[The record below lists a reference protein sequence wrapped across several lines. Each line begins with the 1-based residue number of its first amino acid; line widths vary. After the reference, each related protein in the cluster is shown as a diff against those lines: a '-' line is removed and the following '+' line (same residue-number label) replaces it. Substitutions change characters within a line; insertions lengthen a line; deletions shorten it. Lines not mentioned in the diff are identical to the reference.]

1 MLIDFFLSLFIEGG
15 VLMRKWKNNIIG
27 YLIILIISF
36 SFAPKL
42 VSADLI
48 PEKPID
54 TTVVDETKLLSTETI
69 ATIDQLNR
77 SWAATEQRLQ
87 VGVYMKEQ
95 LSSDIESLANET
107 FRRWQIGFSGTN
119 NGILLVIAIADR
131 AFRIETSDNAAT
143 VLPDIVAK
151 KILDNAREFFRQ
163 KDYNG
168 GVSYIVQSIGDR
180 FYGTSDAKN
189 QLAALEK
196 HNSSEGDGFS
206 IFLVVIF
213 VAIILLV
220 IDKSGRG
227 GGGTGS
233 LLWMLVNDHQHY
245 RNNHSSSSSSDF
257 GGGGWSGGGGGG
269 GGASSGW

>member
-1 MLIDFFLSLFIEGG
+1 
-15 VLMRKWKNNIIG
+15 MRKWKNNIIG

-119 NGILLVIAIADR
+119 NGILLVIAITDR

-196 HNSSEGDGFS
+196 HNSSEDDGFS

-245 RNNHSSSSSSDF
+245 RNNHSSSSSSSDF

>member
-1 MLIDFFLSLFIEGG
+1 
-15 VLMRKWKNNIIG
+15 MRKWKNNIIG

-54 TTVVDETKLLSTETI
+54 TTVVDETKLLATETI
-69 ATIDQLNR
+69 ATIDQLNK
-77 SWAATEQRLQ
+77 SWATTEQRLQ

>member
-1 MLIDFFLSLFIEGG
+1 MNFFLSSFIEGG

-27 YLIILIISF
+27 YLVILIISL

-42 VSADLI
+42 VSADQI

-54 TTVVDETKLLSTETI
+54 TTVVDETKLLATETI
-69 ATIDQLNR
+69 ATIDQLNK
-77 SWAATEQRLQ
+77 SWATTEQRLQ

-143 VLPDIVAK
+143 VLPDVVAK

-168 GVSYIVQSIGDR
+168 GVSYIVQSIGDQ
-180 FYGTSDAKN
+180 FYGTSVGKN

-213 VAIILLV
+213 VAIILFV

-245 RNNHSSSSSSDF
+245 RNNHSSSSSSSDF

>member
-119 NGILLVIAIADR
+119 NGVLLVIAIADR

-245 RNNHSSSSSSDF
+245 RNNHSSSSSSSDF
-257 GGGGWSGGGGGG
+257 GGGWSGGGGGG